1 MEVKKVCRTGAA
13 AEYNMSMNEKEKSSW
28 IKLLGDIIEEE
39 VAKEDGMADMELVE
53 KCEELISALIGD
65 RYNISEEELKS
76 KICQITSNT
85 GKAEGQKTSYSRR
98 NLRKIFAR
106 AAAVVLSV
114 ILLMGIGVSAAC
126 LINPMLLD
134 GIRDVLGGKDGDVI
148 ESGSI
153 TFIRNDQSVVYEN
166 TKDFISSNS
175 LDILFFDDLPDGL
188 NIEEIRVIGDGM
200 FPILVI
206 FNDKELSFVISEL
219 NGLDESGYYEENN
232 VIESNGRRIVI
243 SNKTSVNVAIYIEN
257 GYIYQFTVPDKYN
270 VLELFEYLWE

>member
-1 MEVKKVCRTGAA
+1 
-13 AEYNMSMNEKEKSSW
+13 
-28 IKLLGDIIEEE
+28 
-39 VAKEDGMADMELVE
+39 
-53 KCEELISALIGD
+53 
-65 RYNISEEELKS
+65 
-76 KICQITSNT
+76 
-85 GKAEGQKTSYSRR
+85 
-98 NLRKIFAR
+98 
-106 AAAVVLSV
+106 VVLSV

>member
-134 GIRDVLGGKDGDVI
+134 GIRDVLGGKGGDVI
-148 ESGSI
+148 ESDGI
-153 TFIRNDQSVVYEN
+153 TFIHNGKMEVYN
-166 TKDFISSNS
+166 TPEEFVTANS
-175 LDILFFDDLPDGL
+175 LNILFFDELPEGL
-188 NIEEIRVIGDGM
+188 EIKEIRTMGVEM
-200 FPILVI
+200 FPIKVI
-206 FNDKELSFVISEL
+206 FNNNTISL
-219 NGLDESGYYEENN
+219 RIFKVNESEKAGYIENN
-232 VIESNGRRIVI
+232 EVIDINDYKIYI
-243 SNKTSVNVAIYIEN
+243 SNKDDIFVGSYLES
-257 GYIYQFTVPDKYN
+257 GYIYQFTSANKENIIKLYEDI
-270 VLELFEYLWE
+270 LE